1 MMNFIDSYKKL
12 EKLCN
17 EMYGDKHGVSLYID
31 EMINTPVGSRYVKS
45 RNEDLK
51 QLKHYRWAR
60 NQIVHEPGCTETNMC
75 NRDDIQWI
83 NNFYTRMMSTSDPL
97 SLYRKTI
104 RSNRKT
110 HSSSGGKSAS
120 RQCDDSQQKGKH
132 SRFSQESHR
141 CGVFVWGTII
151 AVIVIFLF
159 FKVIL

>member
-1 MMNFIDSYKKL
+1 MNFIDSYKKL

-31 EMINTPVGSRYVKS
+31 EMINTPVGSCYVKS
-45 RNEDLK
+45 WNEDLK
-51 QLKHYRWAR
+51 QLKHYRWVR

-97 SLYRKTI
+97 ALYRKTI

-110 HSSSGGKSAS
+110 HSSSGGNRHRGSVTIHNK
-120 RQCDDSQQKGKH
+120 K
-132 SRFSQESHR
+132 ESTVDFHR
-141 CGVFVWGTII
+141 NLTGVECSFG
-151 AVIVIFLF
+151 AL
-159 FKVIL
+159 

>member
-1 MMNFIDSYKKL
+1 MNFIDSYKKL

-31 EMINTPVGSRYVKS
+31 EMINTPVGSCYVKS
-45 RNEDLK
+45 WNEDLK
-51 QLKHYRWAR
+51 QLKHYRWVR

-97 SLYRKTI
+97 ALYRKTI

-110 HSSSGGKSAS
+110 HSSSGGEI
-120 RQCDDSQQKGKH
+120 G
-132 SRFSQESHR
+132 
-141 CGVFVWGTII
+141 I
-151 AVIVIFLF
+151 AAV
-159 FKVIL
+159 

>member
-45 RNEDLK
+45 WNEDLK
-51 QLKHYRWAR
+51 QLKHYRWVR

-97 SLYRKTI
+97 ALYRKTI

-110 HSSSGGKSAS
+110 HSSSGGNRYRGSVTIHNKKENTV
-120 RQCDDSQQKGKH
+120 DL
-132 SRFSQESHR
+132 HR
-141 CGVFVWGTII
+141 NLTGVECSFG
-151 AVIVIFLF
+151 AL
-159 FKVIL
+159 

>member
-1 MMNFIDSYKKL
+1 M
-12 EKLCN
+12 
-17 EMYGDKHGVSLYID
+17 
-31 EMINTPVGSRYVKS
+31 
-45 RNEDLK
+45 
-51 QLKHYRWAR
+51 
-60 NQIVHEPGCTETNMC
+60 HESGCTETNMC

-97 SLYRKTI
+97 ALYRKTI

>member
-1 MMNFIDSYKKL
+1 MNFIDSYKKL

-45 RNEDLK
+45 WNEDLK
-51 QLKHYRWAR
+51 QLKHYRWVR
-60 NQIVHEPGCTETNMC
+60 N
-75 NRDDIQWI
+75 
-83 NNFYTRMMSTSDPL
+83 
-97 SLYRKTI
+97 

-159 FKVIL
+159 F

>member
-1 MMNFIDSYKKL
+1 MNFIDSYKKL

-31 EMINTPVGSRYVKS
+31 EMINRPVGSRYVKS
-45 RNEDLK
+45 WNEDLK
-51 QLKHYRWAR
+51 QLKHYRWVR

-97 SLYRKTI
+97 ALYRKTI

-110 HSSSGGKSAS
+110 YSSSGGKSAS
-120 RQCDDSQQKGKH
+120 RQCDDSQQKESTVDFHRNLTGGG
-132 SRFSQESHR
+132 SFS
-141 CGVFVWGTII
+141 TII

-159 FKVIL
+159 LKVIL

>member
-1 MMNFIDSYKKL
+1 MNFIDSYKKL

-31 EMINTPVGSRYVKS
+31 EMINTPVGSCYVKS
-45 RNEDLK
+45 
-51 QLKHYRWAR
+51 W

-97 SLYRKTI
+97 ALYRKTI

>member
-1 MMNFIDSYKKL
+1 M
-12 EKLCN
+12 
-17 EMYGDKHGVSLYID
+17 
-31 EMINTPVGSRYVKS
+31 
-45 RNEDLK
+45 
-51 QLKHYRWAR
+51 
-60 NQIVHEPGCTETNMC
+60 HEPGCTETNMC

-97 SLYRKTI
+97 ALYRKTI

-110 HSSSGGKSAS
+110 HSSSGGKSVS

-132 SRFSQESHR
+132 SRSSQESHR